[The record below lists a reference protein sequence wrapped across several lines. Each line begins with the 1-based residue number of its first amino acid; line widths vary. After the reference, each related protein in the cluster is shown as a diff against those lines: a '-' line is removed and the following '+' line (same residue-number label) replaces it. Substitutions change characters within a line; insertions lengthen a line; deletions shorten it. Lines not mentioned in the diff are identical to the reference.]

1 MRDVTCRA
9 ELSLQEFGESYP
21 DRKWVDFY
29 VDIRYVEQ
37 HKPVSLAFMKIVKRE
52 AKSIQ
57 ALSGTGAA
65 QQYIN
70 TVIRGFD
77 NHKGSF
83 AQKVA
88 KQQFKKDK
96 KITKP
101 TY

>member
-1 MRDVTCRA
+1 MGKVTLT
-9 ELSLQEFGESYP
+9 ENGLT
-21 DRKWVDFY
+21 FY